1 MPLALREMTSAG
13 HSWISKTMRFK
24 PESEPLRMRGGASP
38 NRARAS
44 RLEPPVLEPI
54 PTEGLE
60 RALGRTPAVRRDKV
74 LEAMKLLQDRSYP
87 ASELIVRLSAFLAR
101 HMNLDRS
108 IGALRGAKRTVCGRD
123 PGG

>member
-24 PESEPLRMRGGASP
+24 PESEPLRMRGGPSR
-38 NRARAS
+38 NEARAS
-44 RLEPPVLEPI
+44 RLEPPLLGQT

-60 RALGRTPAVRRDKV
+60 SALGRTPAVRRDKV
-74 LEAMKLLQDRSYP
+74 LEAMRLLQDRSYP

-101 HMNLDRS
+101 HMSLDRS
-108 IGALRGAKRTVCGRD
+108 IGALGGPRSKACGRD
-123 PGG
+123 RGG